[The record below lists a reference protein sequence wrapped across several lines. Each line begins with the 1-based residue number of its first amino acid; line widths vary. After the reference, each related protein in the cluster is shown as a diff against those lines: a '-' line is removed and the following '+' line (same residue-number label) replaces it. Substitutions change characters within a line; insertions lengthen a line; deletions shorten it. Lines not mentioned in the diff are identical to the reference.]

1 MPSFVPLL
9 REYRGD
15 LLDLTHMGYVCVV
28 DADSN
33 VLCYAGGADETVF
46 YRSASKPLQALP
58 AITRELDLRF
68 GLTPEESVLLSGS
81 HTGEPFH
88 VAAMESIM
96 RKAGLCEEQL
106 IVKPA
111 VPAAVYANEE
121 RIRAGLPARKYY
133 HNCSGKHAALLML
146 QRDLGGEPA
155 DYWKIGS
162 PAHEEV
168 ERAISVLS
176 ECPREDIRIGIDG
189 CGVPVFAVPIQSIAV
204 AYKNLACLDT
214 ITDDALRTAAAR
226 YVPLIHRY
234 PHMMRGT
241 GYLCSVIN
249 EDSNIVAKGGSNG
262 VYGIGLKRE
271 RLGISLKLADGTEH
285 LWPFLISCILR
296 QIGYHD
302 EGTHA
307 RLRALHSGI
316 LVNDNGR
323 QVGRCEPAF
332 SLERVIP

>member
-1 MPSFVPLL
+1 MPLFVPLL

-28 DADSN
+28 DADSMS
-33 VLCYAGGADETVF
+33 LCMRAAQTKPSSTVQPQAAPGPARHHPRAGPPLRADA
-46 YRSASKPLQALP
+46 R
-58 AITRELDLRF
+58 
-68 GLTPEESVLLSGS
+68 GSVLLSGS

-189 CGVPVFAVPIQSIAV
+189 CGVPVFAVPIQ
-204 AYKNLACLDT
+204 KHCRRLQNLACLDT

-226 YVPLIHRY
+226 YMPLIHRY
-234 PHMMRGT
+234 PHMIAARAT
-241 GYLCSVIN
+241 SVR
-249 EDSNIVAKGGSNG
+249 SSTRTPTLSPKGGSNG

-307 RLRALHSGI
+307 RLRPCI
-316 LVNDNGR
+316 R
-323 QVGRCEPAF
+323 AF
-332 SLERVIP
+332 W